1 MVEEYSELNKNI
13 TPVSKRQKVDHL
25 AAVLRSRSEGAALA
39 LFFDTLIKLQK
50 FDVPTKILSLKV
62 F

>member
-25 AAVLRSRSEGAALA
+25 AAVLRGRSEGAALA

-50 FDVPTKILSLKV
+50 FDVPTNILSLKV